1 MDFRKTLSGRT
12 DSEDNLA
19 FILYLG
25 LWEILQTTHG
35 PYLSDVKAVRNS

>member
-12 DSEDNLA
+12 DIIS
-19 FILYLG
+19 YLG
-25 LWEILQTTHG
+25 LWENLQPTRG